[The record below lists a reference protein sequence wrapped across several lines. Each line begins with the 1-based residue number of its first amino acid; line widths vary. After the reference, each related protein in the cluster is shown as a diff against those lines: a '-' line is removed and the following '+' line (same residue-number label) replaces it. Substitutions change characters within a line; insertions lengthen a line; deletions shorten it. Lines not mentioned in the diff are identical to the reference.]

1 MDILKDNDQEL
12 LYIFGGYS
20 QQKIN
25 EYNVQIQLND
35 LWKYSITENTW
46 LKVFPN
52 SPDVPQSR
60 YGAILKWI
68 DNKKLLLFGGVNSY
82 GVLKDLWIYN
92 NILNEWTE
100 IYFHEQTYENWP
112 MPTKFSTILQFSKVI

>member
-1 MDILKDNDQEL
+1 MDILKDNGEEF
-12 LYIFGGYS
+12 LYMFGGYS
-20 QQKIN
+20 HQKIS

-46 LKVFPN
+46 LEVFH
-52 SPDVPQSR
+52 SSEDVPQSR
-60 YGAILKWI
+60 YGANLKWI

-92 NILNEWTE
+92 NISNKWIE
-100 IYFHEQTYENWP
+100 INFYEQTDETWP
-112 MPTKFSTILQFSKVI
+112 MPTKFSTMMQFSKVI